1 MHFNSLP
8 SNQSNFSYVQG
19 VLTVISNS
27 QNASEMK
34 MGARIGSQNSRRLIW
49 KWLMSLGVQMAL
61 PLLDPLMNG
70 ELEAQR
76 FVWLLNHSSRK
87 YGCKWKVSPSP
98 VNLKWWRTGKQ
109 WPVWVIEL
117 AFPRTTCAYWCS
129 TGLTNLTRAL
139 GSRHVSFATGHDIL
153 IENSSVSV
161 MKIMNITPHLPPN
174 IVNVYERNGEVVECI
189 IVRKSSD
196 PEFIRASKACKYNLD
211 TVCGFLIN
219 MPKNFDR
226 LFFFKHH
233 INFTQITSETWLNGS
248 GLGCESL
255 ITADQVKMNTIL
267 DLRYGDDIWLSKRS
281 ALPKVGGIP
290 FLKIVLLLL

>member
-1 MHFNSLP
+1 
-8 SNQSNFSYVQG
+8 
-19 VLTVISNS
+19 
-27 QNASEMK
+27 
-34 MGARIGSQNSRRLIW
+34 
-49 KWLMSLGVQMAL
+49 
-61 PLLDPLMNG
+61 
-70 ELEAQR
+70 
-76 FVWLLNHSSRK
+76 
-87 YGCKWKVSPSP
+87 
-98 VNLKWWRTGKQ
+98 
-109 WPVWVIEL
+109 
-117 AFPRTTCAYWCS
+117 
-129 TGLTNLTRAL
+129 
-139 GSRHVSFATGHDIL
+139 
-153 IENSSVSV
+153 

-196 PEFIRASKACKYNLD
+196 LEFIRASKACKYNLD

-233 INFTQITSETWLNGS
+233 INFTQTTSETWLNGS

-255 ITADQVKMNTIL
+255 ITADRVKMNTIL

-290 FLKIVLLLL
+290 FLKTVLLL